1 MRVGFGLPGPDLGTD
16 HKTAAID
23 ATVPIIPFKSI
34 NILITD
40 RITIGKMQYPKT
52 EAITPT

>member
-1 MRVGFGLPGPDLGTD
+1 MLGQVGSVFGLKYAY
-16 HKTAAID
+16 HKTAATD
-23 ATVPIIPFKSI
+23 ATVPTIPFKSI
-34 NILITD
+34 NILIRD

>member
-1 MRVGFGLPGPDLGTD
+1 MDGTD

-34 NILITD
+34 KILITD